1 MDTVVNDL
9 QFIGSDPTFINKLV
23 HSQKHPHV
31 GCLYSEG
38 KAIKPTN
45 LKLVAKHAFLQ
56 APTLKIGWQAP
67 EGILALGLDITQKY
81 PKHPDTLK
89 H

>member
-1 MDTVVNDL
+1 MTEKSVIDRMYTISEISN
-9 QFIGSDPTFINKLV
+9 IGKSTCYV
-23 HSQKHPHV
+23 C
-31 GCLYSEG
+31 CLNSEG

-67 EGILALGLDITQKY
+67 EGILGPGLDITQKY